1 MGSGSHFSL
10 QKKSLCEGKIYEHGS
25 HVNWVQVL
33 MLALNKDLEQVSSLR
48 ASVASSVKWG

>member
-10 QKKSLCEGKIYEHGS
+10 QKKSLCEGEIYEHGS